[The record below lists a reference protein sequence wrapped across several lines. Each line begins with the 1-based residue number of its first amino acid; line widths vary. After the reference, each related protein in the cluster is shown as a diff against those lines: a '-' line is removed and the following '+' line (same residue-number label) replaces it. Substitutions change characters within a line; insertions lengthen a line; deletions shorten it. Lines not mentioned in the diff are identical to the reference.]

1 MCRREEFTLLNTIK
15 FPYNNEL
22 LFYEILYL
30 DKHIIIFGNIMVENG
45 KKKRKDIRKN
55 QKSNRYT

>member
-30 DKHIIIFGNIMVENG
+30 DKHIIIFGNIMAENG